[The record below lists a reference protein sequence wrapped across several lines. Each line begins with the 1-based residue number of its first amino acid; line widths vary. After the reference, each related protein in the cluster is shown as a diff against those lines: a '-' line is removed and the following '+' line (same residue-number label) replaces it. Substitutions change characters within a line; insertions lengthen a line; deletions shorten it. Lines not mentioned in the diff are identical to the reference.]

1 MVMGLELDVGSRVRV
16 ISVAMEDFEAVQDG
30 LDVVVGNSLFLVVE
44 VSLVLLEVGVG
55 VGVVEVAKVVDTE
68 LELVVLGVSDVEV
81 VL

>member
-1 MVMGLELDVGSRVRV
+1 MGLELDVGSRVRV